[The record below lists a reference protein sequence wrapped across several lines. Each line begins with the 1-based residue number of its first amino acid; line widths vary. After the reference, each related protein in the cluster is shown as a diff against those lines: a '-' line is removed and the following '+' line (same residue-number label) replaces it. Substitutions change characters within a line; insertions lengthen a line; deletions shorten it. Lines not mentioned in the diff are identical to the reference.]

1 MNLKKIR
8 RHYCCCVLVLF
19 AFANTRAQDT
29 IDLEEDYVSNIFN
42 YGLLINTQTT
52 ETVPKGL
59 FELIIQHRFGK
70 MDITNFNET
79 VWDEF
84 LGSFS

>member
-1 MNLKKIR
+1 MNLKKIN

-19 AFANTRAQDT
+19 TFANTGAQDT

-52 ETVPKGL
+52 ETVPKGS
-59 FELIIQHRFGK
+59 FELRIQHRFGE

-79 VWDEF
+79 V
-84 LGSFS
+84 